1 VSLLLRK
8 AIAQF
13 LVHLEGER
21 RASPHTVSAYRR
33 DLGQL
38 CDYIEERLERP
49 PLLVDVDIL
58 MLRGFFGKRTRG
70 AKASTIARK
79 MAAARSFYRYLEKR
93 RLTRTNP
100 ASELTM
106 PKLIRPMPVF
116 LDAETMAEVVETPD
130 SGTVAG
136 VRDRAILET
145 LYGAGLRVS
154 ELCGIDVDAL
164 DLELGEVRV
173 LGKGSKE
180 RIVPLG
186 GYAVAA
192 LRAYLARRHEL
203 DPHDRALFL
212 SSRGR
217 RISVRSVQ
225 LLVKRNGM
233 LAAGRADLHPHALR
247 HSYATHLLD
256 GGADL
261 RAIQELL
268 GHSSLAV
275 TQRYTHTSI
284 EGLMKVYD
292 AAHPL
297 ARGPKP

>member
-1 VSLLLRK
+1 MSLLLRK

-13 LVHLEGER
+13 LVDLEGER
-21 RASPHTVSAYRR
+21 RASPHTVSSYRR
-33 DLGQL
+33 DLAQL
-38 CDYIEERLERP
+38 CDYIEERLERTAQ
-49 PLLVDVDIL
+49 LADVDIL
-58 MLRGFFGKRTRG
+58 MLRGFFGTRTRG
-70 AKASTIARK
+70 CKASTIARK
-79 MAAARSFYRYLEKR
+79 MAAVRSLYRYLEKR
-93 RLTRTNP
+93 RLTRKNP

-106 PKLIRPMPVF
+106 PKLVRPMPVF
-116 LDAETMAEVVETPD
+116 LDAETMGEVVETPD
-130 SGTVAG
+130 AGTVG
-136 VRDRAILET
+136 GLRDRAILET

-154 ELCGIDVDAL
+154 ELCGIDLDAL

-173 LGKGSKE
+173 VGKGSKE

-192 LRAYLARRHEL
+192 VRAYLARRHEL
-203 DPHDRALFL
+203 EPHDRALFL